1 MLVALVSLDQHWQD
15 KDANFFNCVEFVQQ
29 ANKYNCDLIVFPEM
43 TLTGYSLDVDT
54 LAEPEKDSPTLL
66 RFGQLA
72 KKYGLSII
80 FGACLINPL
89 TNRSC
94 NQFCIAHDDGSSL
107 PIYAKVH
114 PFSFSDE
121 HKVIEA
127 GEKVGFAKLGKVRI
141 GASICY
147 DLRFPEL
154 YAVMAP
160 YCSAAIN
167 IANWPK
173 KRIAHWRSLL
183 VARAIENQFFM
194 LGINRTGIDGNQF
207 VYEQSTMV
215 ISPDGIILQPVITDR
230 EMEIYNIN
238 LGETDLYR
246 SEFPTLRDKRN
257 KTYNKLLESIDVE

>member
-15 KDANFFNCVEFVQQ
+15 KDTNFFNCVEFVQQ
-29 ANKYNCDLIVFPEM
+29 AHKYNCDLIVFPEM

-89 TNRSC
+89 TNRSR
-94 NQFCIAHDDGSSL
+94 NQFCIAHNDGSSR

-127 GEKVGFAKLGKVRI
+127 GEKIGFAKLGKVRI

-147 DLRFPEL
+147 DLRFPEI
-154 YAVMAP
+154 YALMAP
-160 YCSAAIN
+160 HCNAAIN
-167 IANWPK
+167 IANWPQ
-173 KRIAHWRSLL
+173 KRISHWRSLL

-194 LGINRTGIDGNQF
+194 LGINRIGIDDNQL
-207 VYEQSTMV
+207 VYEKSSMV
-215 ISPDGIILQPVITDR
+215 VSPDGTILQPITSDR
-230 EMEIYNIN
+230 EMEVYEINIE
-238 LGETDLYR
+238 ETELYR
-246 SEFPTLRDKRN
+246 SKFPTLRDKRHDIYKN
-257 KTYNKLLESIDVE
+257 NLEFPNVE

>member
-1 MLVALVSLDQHWQD
+1 MFIALVSLDQHWQD

-29 ANKYNCDLIVFPEM
+29 AHKYNCDLIVFPEM

-89 TNRSC
+89 TNRSR
-94 NQFCIAHDDGSSL
+94 NQFCIAHEDGSSF

-114 PFSFSDE
+114 HFSFSDE

-127 GEKVGFAKLGKVRI
+127 GENVGIAKFGNVSF

-147 DLRFPEL
+147 DLRFPEI
-154 YAVMAP
+154 YALMAP

-167 IANWPK
+167 IANWPQ
-173 KRIAHWRSLL
+173 KRISHWRSLL

-194 LGINRTGIDGNQF
+194 LGINRTGIDDNHL
-207 VYEQSTMV
+207 VYERSSMV
-215 ISPDGIILQPVITDR
+215 VSPDGIILQPFITHN
-230 EMEIYNIN
+230 EMDIYEMN
-238 LGETDLYR
+238 LEKTELYR
-246 SEFPTLRDKRN
+246 SDFPTLRDKRYE
-257 KTYNKLLESIDVE
+257 TYKNILESMNVE